1 MPRRSGVSGIACC
14 GRPCA
19 RRPRTFMLVESRPR
33 SGFDAAA
40 RARVRRRPRRVHS
53 DRRSRHAWAGAWPGR
68 LPKPRWLHARR
79 PRVLT
84 SCLRKTCLSVRKYSS
99 LGRVARREACVAIRV
114 IRGKDICPLAFLH
127 CTRSLA
133 PVSVP
138 NISQLSGARALR
150 SQQIPAFSRAPRA
163 HSQKQKTRPG
173 PAWLKVSSRARPSSA
188 ARIRLFR
195 RRTPAPLS
203 KR

>member
-1 MPRRSGVSGIACC
+1 MA
-14 GRPCA
+14 
-19 RRPRTFMLVESRPR
+19 ESRPR
-33 SGFDAAA
+33 SGFESAA

-53 DRRSRHAWAGAWPGR
+53 DRRSRHARAGAWPGR

-99 LGRVARREACVAIRV
+99 LGRVARREDCVAIRV
-114 IRGKDICPLAFLH
+114 IRGAGASVLLCPHLLLAQSSPRADPA
-127 CTRSLA
+127 TY
-133 PVSVP
+133 
-138 NISQLSGARALR
+138 SQLSGARALR

-195 RRTPAPLS
+195 RRAPAPLS